1 MDFGEMLRVLRR
13 RWIVAT
19 VGIVLTLVAT
29 LGAYKAWPNKYQSS
43 AELTL
48 IGSKSMANQ
57 AGNGGNPYV
66 AVGNLD
72 PVASILAGNVSSDQA
87 VKQLR
92 AEGVTYTYTA
102 EVPQF
107 AAGPFVQVTVIGKEP
122 AEVTQ
127 QLPIVM
133 RYVEQRMNELQ
144 QETAIPTP
152 PNSVITTQV
161 IVPPSTP
168 SKVLKTKLEVVAGT
182 FVIFFV
188 GTLITI
194 AIVDRVRRRRTGK
207 RHADADTAT
216 PAGPPAESTAD
227 ADLDEGSELTEA
239 GPPWARYQG
248 YQDPASPSRVR

>member
-19 VGIVLTLVAT
+19 VGIVLTLIAT
-29 LGAYKAWPNKYQSS
+29 LGAYKGWPNKYQSS
-43 AELTL
+43 AEITL

-87 VKQLR
+87 VQQLR
-92 AEGVTYTYTA
+92 AQGVTYAFTA
-102 EVPQF
+102 EVPTF
-107 AAGPFVQVTVIGKEP
+107 AAGPFIQITVIGKEP

-133 RYVEQRMNELQ
+133 RYVEQRMTQLQ

-168 SKVLKTKLEVVAGT
+168 VEGAQDQARSGGRHLRAL
-182 FVIFFV
+182 
-188 GTLITI
+188 L
-194 AIVDRVRRRRTGK
+194 R
-207 RHADADTAT
+207 RHADLHRRG
-216 PAGPPAESTAD
+216 GPGAA
-227 ADLDEGSELTEA
+227 AA
-239 GPPWARYQG
+239 VWQAARGRGRGHHPDSARRDQHG
-248 YQDPASPSRVR
+248 CGTG

>member
-1 MDFGEMLRVLRR
+1 MDFGEMLRILRR

-19 VGIVLTLVAT
+19 VGVLLTLVAT
-29 LGAYKAWPNKYQSS
+29 AGAYVAWPNKYQSTD
-43 AELTL
+43 EITL
-48 IGSKSMANQ
+48 VGSKSMAN
-57 AGNGGNPYV
+57 ATGNGGNPYLSV
-66 AVGNLD
+66 ADLD

-92 AEGVTYTYTA
+92 ALGVTYTYTV

-107 AAGPFVQVTVIGKEP
+107 AAGPFLQITVTGKEP

-127 QLPIVM
+127 QLPIVT
-133 RYVEQRMNELQ
+133 RFTEQRMTTLQ

-152 PNSVITTQV
+152 ANAIITTQV

-168 SKVLKTKLEVVAGT
+168 SKVKKTKLEVVAGV
-182 FVIFFV
+182 FVIFLV

-194 AIVDRVRRRRTGK
+194 AIVDARRRKSGK
-207 RHADADTAT
+207 RHADAA
-216 PAGPPAESTAD
+216 PAPAVPDDSAAD
-227 ADLDEGSELTEA
+227 VAMDEGSELTEA
-239 GPPWARYQG
+239 GPPWTRYQS

>member
-13 RWIVAT
+13 RWLVAT
-19 VGIVLTLVAT
+19 VGVLLTLVAT
-29 LGAYKAWPNKYQSS
+29 LVAYKAWPNKYQST
-43 AELTL
+43 AQITL
-48 IGSKSMANQ
+48 VGSKSMAN
-57 AGNGGNPYV
+57 ATGNGGNPYLSV
-66 AVGNLD
+66 ADLD

-92 AEGVTYTYTA
+92 ALGVTDAYTVV
-102 EVPQF
+102 VPQF
-107 AAGPFVQVTVIGKEP
+107 AAGPFLQITVTGKSA

-133 RYVEQRMNELQ
+133 RYTEQRMTQLQ

-152 PNSVITTQV
+152 PNAIITTQM

-168 SKVLKTKLEVVAGT
+168 TKVKKTKYEVVAGV
-182 FVIFFV
+182 FVIFLV

-194 AIVDRVRRRRTGK
+194 AIVDTRRRTGR
-207 RHADADTAT
+207 RHADVA
-216 PAGPPAESTAD
+216 PAPAPAEPAEASAD
-227 ADLDEGSELTEA
+227 VALDEGSELTEA

>member
-1 MDFGEMLRVLRR
+1 MDFGEMLRILRR

-19 VGIVLTLVAT
+19 VGVLLTLVAT

-43 AELTL
+43 DEITL
-48 IGSKSMANQ
+48 IGSKSMAN
-57 AGNGGNPYV
+57 ATGNGGNPYLSV
-66 AVGNLD
+66 ADLD

-92 AEGVTYTYTA
+92 ALGVTYTYTV

-107 AAGPFVQVTVIGKEP
+107 AAGPFLQITVTGKLP
-122 AEVTQ
+122 SEVLQ
-127 QLPIVM
+127 QLPIVT
-133 RYVEQRMNELQ
+133 RFTEQRMTQLQ

-152 PNSVITTQV
+152 PNAILTTQM

-168 SKVLKTKLEVVAGT
+168 TKVLKTKLELVAGV
-182 FVIFFV
+182 FVVFFV

-194 AIVDRVRRRRTGK
+194 AIVDVRRRKTGK
-207 RHADADTAT
+207 RHADATPA
-216 PAGPPAESTAD
+216 PAGPDDGGAD
-227 ADLDEGSELTEA
+227 VALDEGSELSEA
-239 GPPWARYQG
+239 GPPWARYQA

>member
-1 MDFGEMLRVLRR
+1 MDFGEMLRILRR

-19 VGIVLTLVAT
+19 VGVLLTLVAT
-29 LGAYKAWPNKYQSS
+29 LGAYKAWPNKYQST
-43 AELTL
+43 AEITL
-48 IGSKSMANQ
+48 VGSKSMAN
-57 AGNGGNPYV
+57 ATGNGGNPYLSV
-66 AVGNLD
+66 ADLD

-92 AEGVTYTYTA
+92 ALGVTYTYTV

-107 AAGPFVQVTVIGKEP
+107 AAGPFLQITVTGKVP
-122 AEVTQ
+122 AEVLQ

-133 RYVEQRMNELQ
+133 RFTEQRMTQLQ

-152 PNSVITTQV
+152 PNAILTTQM

-168 SKVLKTKLEVVAGT
+168 SKVLKTKLELVAGV
-182 FVIFFV
+182 FVVFFV
-188 GTLITI
+188 GTLIII
-194 AIVDRVRRRRTGK
+194 AIVDVRRRKTGK
-207 RHADADTAT
+207 RHADVTPA
-216 PAGPPAESTAD
+216 PAGPAD
-227 ADLDEGSELTEA
+227 SGADVALDEGSELTEA

>member
-19 VGIVLTLVAT
+19 VGIVLTLIAT
-29 LGAYKAWPNKYQSS
+29 LGAYKGWPNKYQSS
-43 AELTL
+43 AEITL

-87 VKQLR
+87 VQQLR
-92 AEGVTYTYTA
+92 AQGVTYAFTA
-102 EVPQF
+102 EVPTF
-107 AAGPFVQVTVIGKEP
+107 AAGPFIQITVIGKEP

-133 RYVEQRMNELQ
+133 HYVEQRMTQLQ

-182 FVIFFV
+182 FVLFFV
-188 GTLITI
+188 GTLICI
-194 AIVDRVRRRRTGK
+194 AVVDRVRRRRSGK
-207 RHADADTAT
+207 RHADVDVDTT
-216 PAGPPAESTAD
+216 PTPPAGISTD
-227 ADLDEGSELTEA
+227 AALDEGSELTEA
-239 GPPWARYQG
+239 GPPWSRYQG